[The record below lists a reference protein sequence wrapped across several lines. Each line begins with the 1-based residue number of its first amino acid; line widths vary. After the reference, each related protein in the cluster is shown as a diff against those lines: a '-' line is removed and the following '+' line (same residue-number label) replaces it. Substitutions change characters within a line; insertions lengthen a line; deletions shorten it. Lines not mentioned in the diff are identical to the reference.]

1 MPNSPA
7 RPRTILILGGG
18 VGGVVAAVTLR
29 RALPGSH
36 RIVLVDRRKDH
47 LFAPSLLWLMTGRRT
62 PSQIVRPLGQ
72 LQSRGIEVIQG
83 AVESIDHRNRV
94 VSVNGQS
101 IKADHLVI
109 ALGAELAPED
119 VPGLAEAGHTFYT
132 QEGAQRLHQNLL
144 GIHQGRVVVLTAT
157 PAYKCP
163 AAPYEAAMLIEGEL
177 RRLGVRDRCRIDLYA
192 AEPGPMGV
200 AGPSVTAAVRGLVEA
215 KGIAFHPEHQ
225 VTSVDPDKKR
235 LEFSNGST
243 AAFDLLA
250 YVPPH
255 RAPQVVREAGLLN
268 EAGWIPVDRQ
278 TLRTRF
284 EEVYAIGDITSIPL
298 AMGKP
303 LPKAGVFAHRQ
314 AEVVA
319 RNLAASILG
328 SHAFNAFDGFGKC
341 FVETG
346 DGKAGIG
353 AGNFYGEPVPE
364 VQLKGPSRYW
374 RWAKVAFEKWWFWH
388 WF

>member
-1 MPNSPA
+1 M
-7 RPRTILILGGG
+7 
-18 VGGVVAAVTLR
+18 
-29 RALPGSH
+29 RAP
-36 RIVLVDRRKDH
+36 VE
-47 LFAPSLLWLMTGRRT
+47 A
-62 PSQIVRPLGQ
+62 
-72 LQSRGIEVIQG
+72 RGI
-83 AVESIDHRNRV
+83 AYH
-94 VSVNGQS
+94 
-101 IKADHLVI
+101 
-109 ALGAELAPED
+109 
-119 VPGLAEAGHTFYT
+119 PG
-132 QEGAQRLHQNLL
+132 
-144 GIHQGRVVVLTAT
+144 
-157 PAYKCP
+157 
-163 AAPYEAAMLIEGEL
+163 
-177 RRLGVRDRCRIDLYA
+177 
-192 AEPGPMGV
+192 
-200 AGPSVTAAVRGLVEA
+200 
-215 KGIAFHPEHQ
+215 HQ
-225 VTSVDPDKKR
+225 VTAVDPGRKLVK
-235 LEFSNGST
+235 FSNGAT

-255 RAPQVVREAGLLN
+255 RAPQVAREAGLLN

-298 AMGKP
+298 TLGKP
-303 LPKAGVFAHRQ
+303 LPKAGVSAHRQ

-328 SHAFNAFDGFGKC
+328 GRASHAFDGFGKC

-374 RWAKVAFEKWWFWH
+374 WWAKVAFEKWWFWH

>member
-1 MPNSPA
+1 MLDSPA
-7 RPRTILILGGG
+7 KPRTILILGGG
-18 VGGVVAAVTLR
+18 VGGVAAAGTLR
-29 RALPGSH
+29 KALPRSH

-62 PSQIVRPLGQ
+62 PSQVVRPLGR
-72 LQSRGIEVIQG
+72 LQQKGIEVIQG
-83 AVESIDHRNRV
+83 SVESIDPGNRV
-94 VSVNGQS
+94 VSVNGQA
-101 IKADHLVI
+101 IEADHLVI

-132 QEGAQRLHQNLL
+132 QEGAQRLHQDLQE
-144 GIHQGRVVVLTAT
+144 IREGRVVVLTAT

-163 AAPYEAAMLIEGEL
+163 AAPYEAAMLIESEL
-177 RRLGVRDRCRIDLYA
+177 RRRGVRSRCRIDLYA

-215 KGIAFHPEHQ
+215 KGIAYHPEHQ
-225 VTSVDPDKKR
+225 VTAVDPGRK
-235 LEFSNGST
+235 LIEFSNGST
-243 AAFDLLA
+243 EAFDLLA

-284 EEVYAIGDITSIPL
+284 EGVYAIGDITSIPL

-328 SHAFNAFDGFGKC
+328 NSASNAFDGFGKC
-341 FVETG
+341 FVEIG

-353 AGNFYGEPVPE
+353 AGNFYGDPAPE
-364 VQLKGPSRYW
+364 VRLKGPSRYW